1 MSTNDLPLLNPLET
15 RVLGCL
21 AEKKT
26 LTPDVYPMS
35 LNGVHGAANQK
46 TARDPVMTPET
57 VEVRRALAQLQDK
70 GLVRQAF
77 ASRVER
83 YEHLMA
89 QRFSLTQ
96 GQTALIALMMLRGP
110 QTARELLTRTERM
123 ASYGSLDDLLADLD
137 LLIGRR
143 PALVQ
148 LVERGP
154 GQREDR
160 YMHLL
165 SGPVAATAYPAR
177 AAPVQTATHTAASS
191 DLEARVSA
199 LEEQVSELRRQL
211 AVLTGNG

>member
-1 MSTNDLPLLNPLET
+1 LDSNDLPLLNPLET

-35 LNGVHGAANQK
+35 LNGVHGAANQR
-46 TARDPVMTPET
+46 TARDPVMSPEI

-89 QRFSLTQ
+89 HRFSLTQ

-110 QTARELLTRTERM
+110 QTARELLTRSERM
-123 ASYGSLDDLLADLD
+123 ANYGSLDDLLADLD

-165 SGPVAATAYPAR
+165 SGPVAAVAHTSRAQPLPA
-177 AAPVQTATHTAASS
+177 PTP
-191 DLEARVSA
+191 SA
-199 LEEQVSELRRQL
+199 LENRVAALEQEVAALRAEIAALL
-211 AVLTGNG
+211 ADRTP

>member
-1 MSTNDLPLLNPLET
+1 MDSNDLPLLNPLET

-110 QTARELLTRTERM
+110 QTARELLTRCERM
-123 ASYGSLDDLLADLD
+123 ANYAALDDLLADLD

-165 SGPVAATAYPAR
+165 SGPVAATAHTSRAQPLPA
-177 AAPVQTATHTAASS
+177 PTP
-191 DLEARVSA
+191 SA
-199 LEEQVSELRRQL
+199 LENRVAALEEEVAALRADL
-211 AVLTGNG
+211 AALAAGRAP